1 MRILSGCC
9 DPAKFN
15 SIEREKRMSELDGP
29 DIKMFGMRVMLDNSL
44 EDQVIYMSQLTLA
57 TIEAGM
63 REIKVVQK
71 GEE

>member
-1 MRILSGCC
+1 
-9 DPAKFN
+9 
-15 SIEREKRMSELDGP
+15 MSELDGP